1 MNLAIV
7 AKTWLDHWKSFLAW
21 ASVAIFL
28 CVIQLSVY
36 PSIVD
41 SGEGIEALLD
51 AFPEAYKEIFR
62 MEDYTSGAGYLGTE
76 LFSLAIPFIF
86 IAVGST
92 WGASHSALEEE
103 RGTADLLFTLPLRRN
118 RILSQKIA
126 ALITALIALAAL
138 IVIVLAIGARTVDMD
153 VSTSGLIAAAASSA
167 LIGWLYSGFSLV
179 VGALTGR
186 KSATLGVSTGLA
198 VIAFIFYSLDP
209 LVDTFSSITPLNPF
223 EWMLAG
229 KPIANGLQPS
239 GSLTLVLTGVALHAA
254 GLWVFER
261 RDLRA

>member
-1 MNLAIV
+1 VSIAVAI
-7 AKTWLDHWKSFLAW
+7 KTWLDHWKSYIAW
-21 ASVAIFL
+21 ASVALFL
-28 CVIQLSVY
+28 CIIQLSVY

-103 RGTADLLFTLPLRRN
+103 RLTADLLFALPLRRY
-118 RILSQKIA
+118 RILLQKIGA
-126 ALITALIALAAL
+126 EVTALILLGAL
-138 IVIVLAIGARTVDMD
+138 VVVTLAVGAHLVDMD
-153 VSTSGLIAAAASSA
+153 ISTGGLIAATTSSA
-167 LIGWLYSGFSLV
+167 LIGWLYAGFSFM
-179 VGALTGR
+179 VGAFTGR

-209 LVDTFSSITPLNPF
+209 LVDTFALITPINPF
-223 EWMLAG
+223 EWMLSG
-229 KPIANGLQPS
+229 KPIANGIQAS
-239 GSLTLVLTGVALHAA
+239 GSLKLVLVGA
-254 GLWVFER
+254 GLHIAGLLIFER

>member
-1 MNLAIV
+1 MTMAVAI
-7 AKTWLDHWKSFLAW
+7 KTWLDHWKSYIAW
-21 ASVAIFL
+21 VSVALFL
-28 CVIQLSVY
+28 CIIQLSVY

-103 RGTADLLFTLPLRRN
+103 RLTADLLFALPLRRYS
-118 RILSQKIA
+118 ILVQKIIA
-126 ALITALIALAAL
+126 EVVALTVLGAF
-138 IVIVLAIGARTVDMD
+138 VVVTLAIGARIVDMEI
-153 VSTSGLIAAAASSA
+153 STGGLIAATTSSA
-167 LIGWLYSGFSLV
+167 LVGWLYAGFSLM
-179 VGALTGR
+179 VGAATGR
-186 KSATLGVSTGLA
+186 KSATLGISTGLA

-209 LVDTFSSITPLNPF
+209 LVDTFALITPINPF
-223 EWMLAG
+223 EWMLSG
-229 KPIANGLQPS
+229 KPIANGFQVAGGLK
-239 GSLTLVLTGVALHAA
+239 LLLVGTALHVI
-254 GLWVFER
+254 GLWAFER

>member
-1 MNLAIV
+1 MNVAI
-7 AKTWLDHWKSFLAW
+7 ALKTWVDHWKSLVAW
-21 ASVAIFL
+21 ASVALFL
-28 CVIQLSVY
+28 CIVQLSVY

-103 RGTADLLFTLPLRRN
+103 RLTADILFALPLRRFS
-118 RILSQKIA
+118 ILLQKIGA
-126 ALITALIALAAL
+126 EVVALSALGAL
-138 IVIVLAIGARTVDMD
+138 IVVTLAIGARVVEME
-153 VSTSGLIAAAASSA
+153 VSTSGLIAATMSSA
-167 LIGWLYSGFSLV
+167 LIGWLYAGFSLM
-179 VGALTGR
+179 VGAATGR

-198 VIAFIFYSLDP
+198 VIAFIFYSLEP
-209 LVDTFSSITPLNPF
+209 LVDTFALLTPINPF
-223 EWMLAG
+223 EWMLSG
-229 KPIANGLQPS
+229 KPIANGLQVS
-239 GSLTLVLTGVALHAA
+239 GSLTLLLVGTAFHAA
-254 GLWVFER
+254 GLWAFER

>member
-1 MNLAIV
+1 MNLAV
-7 AKTWLDHWKSFLAW
+7 VTKTWLDHWKSYLAW
-21 ASVAIFL
+21 ASVALFL
-28 CVIQLSVY
+28 CIIQLSVY

-41 SGEGIEALLD
+41 SGEGIEALLES
-51 AFPEAYKEIFR
+51 FPDAYKEIFR
-62 MEDYTSGAGYLGTE
+62 MEDYTSGSGYLGTE

-103 RGTADLLFTLPLRRN
+103 RGTADLLFALPLRRYQV
-118 RILSQKIA
+118 LLQK
-126 ALITALIALAAL
+126 ITALVVALL
-138 IVIVLAIGARTVDMD
+138 VLGILMVLTLSIGARTVDMD
-153 VSTSGLIAAAASSA
+153 ISAAGLIAATASSA
-167 LIGWLYSGFSLV
+167 LIGWLYSGFSLL

-186 KSATLGVSTGLA
+186 KSATLGISTGLA

-229 KPIANGLQPS
+229 KPIANGLQLQ
-239 GSLTLVLTGVALHAA
+239 GSLTLLVVGTALHIA

>member
-1 MNLAIV
+1 MSIAV
-7 AKTWLDHWKSFLAW
+7 GVKTWLDHWKSYIAW
-21 ASVAIFL
+21 ASVALFL
-28 CVIQLSVY
+28 CIIQLSVY

-41 SGEGIEALLD
+41 SGAGIEALLD

-103 RGTADLLFTLPLRRN
+103 RLTADILFALPLRRYS
-118 RILSQKIA
+118 ILIQKIGA
-126 ALITALIALAAL
+126 EICAL
-138 IVIVLAIGARTVDMD
+138 IVLGILIVFTLVTGARLVDMD
-153 VSTSGLIAAAASSA
+153 IATNGLIAATASSA
-167 LIGWLYSGFSLV
+167 LIGWLYAGFSLMV
-179 VGALTGR
+179 AAITGR
-186 KSATLGVSTGLA
+186 KSATLGISTGLA

-209 LVDTFSSITPLNPF
+209 LVDTFALITPINPF
-223 EWMLAG
+223 EWMLSG
-229 KPIANGLQPS
+229 KPIANGLQVS
-239 GSLTLVLTGVALHAA
+239 GSLKLLLVGAAFHVA
-254 GLWVFER
+254 GLWAFER

>member
-1 MNLAIV
+1 MSTAVAI
-7 AKTWLDHWKSFLAW
+7 KTWMDHWKSYAAW
-21 ASVAIFL
+21 VTVALFL
-28 CVIQLSVY
+28 CIVQLSVY

-76 LFSLAIPFIF
+76 LFSLTIPFIF

-103 RGTADLLFTLPLRRN
+103 RLTADLLFALPLRRY
-118 RILSQKIA
+118 RILLQKIGA
-126 ALITALIALAAL
+126 EVTALIVLGAL
-138 IVIVLAIGARTVDMD
+138 IVITLMIGARLVDMD
-153 VSTSGLIAAAASSA
+153 VSTVGVVGATTSSA
-167 LIGWLYSGFSLV
+167 LIGWLYAGFSLM
-179 VGALTGR
+179 VGAATGR
-186 KSATLGVSTGLA
+186 KSATLGISTGLA

-209 LVDTFSSITPLNPF
+209 LVDTFAVITPVNPF
-223 EWMLAG
+223 EWMLSG
-229 KPIANGLQPS
+229 KPIANGLQAS
-239 GSLTLVLTGVALHAA
+239 GGLTLFLVGAALHAA